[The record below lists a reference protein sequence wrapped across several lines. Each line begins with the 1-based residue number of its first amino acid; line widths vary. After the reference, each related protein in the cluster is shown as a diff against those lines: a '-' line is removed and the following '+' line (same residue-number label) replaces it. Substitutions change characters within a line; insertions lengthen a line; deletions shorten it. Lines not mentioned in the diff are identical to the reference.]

1 MSVGYHLTAYNGRDD
16 KLFRAGIMQSG
27 GSIAASPGNYTTFQS
42 KYNTLASK
50 VGCSDVVDSL
60 QCLREVPFEALNT
73 VLNGTEGASDYN
85 FSPVVDGDFIRNWG
99 SIQLNKHAFVKVPIL
114 AGTNTDE
121 GTSFGPK
128 GINTTEQWYQYLT
141 GMNNKYT
148 TLYQPAANP
157 SRRRVELPNT
167 PLCSQAHPR
176 TLPRRPIARHSSIS
190 RRPAGTIKRPAMAP
204 HLSLFR

>member
-27 GSIAASPGNYTTFQS
+27 GSVAASPGNYTTFQS

-60 QCLREVPFEALNT
+60 QCLREVPFETLNA

-99 SIQLNKHAFVKVPIL
+99 SIQLNKHEFVKVPIL

-121 GTSFGPK
+121 GTAFGPT

-141 GMNNKYT
+141 SMYINLLHYT
-148 TLYQPAANP
+148 NPAANP
-157 SRRRVELPNT
+157 SRRRIELPNT

-176 TLPRRPIARHSSIS
+176 ALPRRPIARHSSIS
-190 RRPAGTIKRPAMAP
+190 RRPARAIKRPAMAP
-204 HLSLFR
+204 HLSLRR